1 MAESRLEP
9 SGSESQKQKALFFLL
24 LGGASIS
31 CSPILVRAS
40 ELGPITSAFWRVA
53 FALIPLLIAYRQRSR
68 SGNAAGE
75 IRNVKSFLY
84 AGLPGFL
91 LAGDL
96 AAWHISLHLTSVAN
110 ATLLVNTSPIFVALG
125 CWLLL
130 RQPINRNILIGLVLA
145 ILGVVVLKGGVPSF
159 SKGEI
164 AGDLVALTAALFLS
178 GYMIVMTRV
187 RADYSTLAVMTA
199 STVTTSLVLLPIALI
214 FEEKFIP
221 TTASG
226 WLIVVAMGW
235 ICHVLGQ
242 GLIAYSL
249 AWLPPAFST
258 LTLLIQP
265 VLAAGLAWIFLN
277 EPVGPLQIVGG
288 FLVLTGILLAR
299 RT

>member
-1 MAESRLEP
+1 MAESSIEP
-9 SGSESQKQKALFFLL
+9 SGSESQKRRALIFLL

-53 FALIPLLIAYRQRSR
+53 FALIPLLIACRQRSR
-68 SGNAAGE
+68 SNKNASELGTL
-75 IRNVKSFLY
+75 RKFLY

-96 AAWHISLHLTSVAN
+96 AAWHLSLHMTSVAN
-110 ATLLVNTSPIFVALG
+110 ATLLVNTSPIFVALAS
-125 CWLLL
+125 WLFL
-130 RQPINRNILIGLVLA
+130 RQPISRNIVTGLVLA

-159 SKGEI
+159 SKGEM
-164 AGDLVALTAALFLS
+164 AGDAVALTAALFLS

-199 STVTTSLVLLPIALI
+199 STVTTSLVLLPLALI
-214 FEEKFIP
+214 FEEQFLP
-221 TTASG
+221 TSASG
-226 WLIVVAMGW
+226 WLIVAAMGW

-249 AWLPPAFST
+249 AWLPAAFST

-265 VLAAGLAWIFLN
+265 VLAAGLAWVLLN

-299 RT
+299 RS